1 MIVAFSRH
9 SDAIQTPFTHGRAK
23 TPTTDLEADAMM
35 TKRRFAALGLA
46 LATATTAAACTPTV
60 RLEVAP
66 IQIYAKLDADVRVR
80 LDRELQDL
88 LQENPNLF

>member
-1 MIVAFSRH
+1 MIPSLTRTAR
-9 SDAIQTPFTHGRAK
+9 
-23 TPTTDLEADAMM
+23 
-35 TKRRFAALGLA
+35 LGLLA
-46 LATATTAAACTPTV
+46 LAAATLTGACTPTV

-88 LQENPNLF
+88 LAENPNLF

>member
-1 MIVAFSRH
+1 MTPPDSR
-9 SDAIQTPFTHGRAK
+9 TVR
-23 TPTTDLEADAMM
+23 
-35 TKRRFAALGLA
+35 LGLLA
-46 LATATTAAACTPTV
+46 LAASAMLGGCTPTI

-88 LQENPNLF
+88 LAENPNLF